1 MPENRPNVL
10 LFFADDQRFDT
21 VRALGNDEIIT
32 PNIDRLV
39 ERGTSYTN
47 ASIMGGTS
55 GAICM
60 PSRAMLMTG
69 RTLFHLDRQGQDI
82 PADHTMMGEA
92 FQSAGYTTFG
102 TGKWHNGR
110 SAYARSFSHGD
121 RVFFGGM
128 SDHYKVPLNP
138 FDSSGEYPEDRIYH
152 EEKRHSS
159 DLFAG
164 SARQFLNEYDSE
176 DPFFLYL
183 SFTAPHDPRDTHP
196 EYHAKY
202 DPETLS
208 LPENFMP
215 QHPFDMG
222 DFEIRD
228 EKLAPWPRTP
238 EIVKEHLAAYY
249 AMITHLDAQVGEVL
263 DALDATGK
271 RDNTIIVFA
280 GDNGLAVGQHGLFG
294 KQNMYDHSVRVPLIL
309 SGPGIPEGQRRE
321 AFTYLIDIYP
331 TLFEVAGIDTPES
344 MEGQS
349 LVPTFGNS
357 GEMLRDTFLYAYK
370 DFQRAA
376 RDRNRKLVEY
386 CVDGVR
392 TTQLFD
398 MEKDPLEM
406 ENLADNAESA
416 DDLVRLR
423 TELNRWHSELDDPT
437 EPWWNGAG
445 AASQ

>member
-1 MPENRPNVL
+1 MPDSKPNIV

-21 VRALGNDEIIT
+21 IHALGNDEVIT
-32 PNIDRLV
+32 PNLDRLV
-39 ERGTSYTN
+39 ERGTAYTH

-69 RTLFHLDRQGQDI
+69 RTLFHLDRQGQDV

-92 FQSAGYTTFG
+92 FQEAGYTTFG

-110 SAYARSFSHGD
+110 SAYARSFSNGD

-128 SDHYKVPLNP
+128 SDHFQVPLNP
-138 FDSSGEYPEDRIYH
+138 FDPTGEYPKERIYH

-159 DLFAG
+159 DLFSGA
-164 SARQFLNEYDSE
+164 ACDFLNAHDSD

-196 EYHAKY
+196 KYHAMY
-202 DPETLS
+202 DSSSVSVPG
-208 LPENFMP
+208 NFMTE
-215 QHPFDMG
+215 HPFDQG
-222 DFEIRD
+222 DYEVRD

-238 EIVKEHLAAYY
+238 EVVQEHLAAYY

-263 DALDATGK
+263 SALEATGK
-271 RDNTIIVFA
+271 ADDTLIVFA

-294 KQNMYDHSVRVPLIL
+294 KQNMYDHSVRVPLVFC
-309 SGPGIPEGQRRE
+309 GPGISSGERRD

-331 TLFEVAGIDTPES
+331 TLFELAGIDCPDS
-344 MEGQS
+344 VEGTS
-349 LVPTFGNS
+349 LVPTLNDPS
-357 GEMLRDTFLYAYK
+357 EKLRDTLIYAYK

-376 RDRNRKLVEY
+376 RDRERKLIEY
-386 CVDGVR
+386 SVDGTK

-398 MEKDPLEM
+398 LVEDPLETT
-406 ENLADNAESA
+406 NLASDDAYA
-416 DDLVRLR
+416 DDVKRLR
-423 TELNRWHSELDDPT
+423 GELDRWHSEFDDPT
-437 EPWWNGAG
+437 EPWWNGG
-445 AASQ
+445 